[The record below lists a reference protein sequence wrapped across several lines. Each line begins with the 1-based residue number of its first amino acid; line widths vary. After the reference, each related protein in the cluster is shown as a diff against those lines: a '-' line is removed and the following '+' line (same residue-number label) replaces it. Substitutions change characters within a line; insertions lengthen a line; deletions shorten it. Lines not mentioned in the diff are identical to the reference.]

1 MQGKCHDINSVSL
14 SVQKFLPSREQI
26 LYGNDMLVRMKL
38 PPSALSLSLSLS
50 LAKRYDCPSSQR
62 GISDLD
68 GGRSAYSE
76 GCTVHHRCQN

>member
-50 LAKRYDCPSSQR
+50 RKALRLSIESKRD
-62 GISDLD
+62 I
-68 GGRSAYSE
+68 
-76 GCTVHHRCQN
+76 

>member
-50 LAKRYDCPSSQR
+50 LSRKALRLSIESKRD
-62 GISDLD
+62 I
-68 GGRSAYSE
+68 
-76 GCTVHHRCQN
+76 